1 MVTETTTKPPS
12 GWEYSAAPE
21 RFPISI
27 EETNKLFIDGK
38 FVSPKSRK
46 WFTTTNPATDEKLA
60 NIATAGAADVNAAV
74 LAAKK
79 ALPKW
84 SKLAGSE
91 RAKYLYR
98 IARRIQERAREFAV
112 LETLDGGK
120 PIKESRDVDIPLV
133 AQHFFY
139 CAGWADKL
147 EYAFPGRSVQP
158 IGVCGQIIPW
168 NFPLMMAAWK
178 LAPAIACGNTCIL
191 KPAETTSLTALRLAE
206 VLQEVELPDGVI
218 NIVTGAGDTGKYLA
232 EHKAI
237 NKLAFT
243 GSTDVGKT
251 LMRNSAGTGK
261 RLTLELGGKSA
272 NIIFADAAI
281 DQAVEGI
288 VSGIYFNQ

>member
-1 MVTETTTKPPS
+1 MATETTTNTLS
-12 GWEYSAAPE
+12 ASWEYSAAPE

-27 EETNKLFIDGK
+27 KETHKLFIDGK

-46 WFTTTNPATDEKLA
+46 WFATTNPATDEKLA
-60 NIATAGAADVNAAV
+60 DIATAGAADVNTAV

-84 SKLAGSE
+84 SKLPGSE

-120 PIKESRDVDIPLV
+120 PIKESRDVDVPLV

-147 EYAFPGRSVQP
+147 EYAFPGREVQP

-178 LAPAIACGNTCIL
+178 LAPALACGNTCVL

-206 VLQEVELPDGVI
+206 VLQEVELPAGVV
-218 NIVTGAGDTGKYLA
+218 NIVTGAGDTGKHLA
-232 EHKAI
+232 EHKSI

-243 GSTDVGKT
+243 GSTGVGKM

-281 DQAVEGI
+281 KLFFTI
-288 VSGIYFNQ
+288 